1 MKLKR
6 RQCFSN
12 IAKCAFLLA
21 LLAVLV
27 LLVAR
32 MWHPSLTAPFGLR
45 GSPGTCRDE
54 GDHANQSSVE
64 EVEEA
69 TNSHGK
75 KNDTITGVTG
85 LQEPGPVKTTQM
97 KGRDFNAT
105 LVHGLFPY
113 IINEP
118 AKCQGGRATPF
129 LVFIITTVASE
140 VEARS
145 AIRQTWA
152 NQTLVPGVAVLR
164 LFLLG
169 KLGGELGGSQQR
181 MLQEESAE
189 HHDIIQQDF
198 VESYNNMTLKTLM
211 GLHWVARYCPHA
223 GYVMKTDSDMF
234 INTEY
239 LIHKLLRPELKPKTN
254 YYTGR
259 IIEHELAHRD
269 KKNRW
274 YMSEEEYGK
283 AEYPAFCSG
292 TGYVLSADLADK
304 ILRVSLATH
313 IVHLEDVHVGLC
325 LSQLGVKPT
334 KTSIWLFN
342 HYHVPF
348 TRCMY
353 SNLITSH
360 QITPKELLQY
370 WTRQQKNKNICQRM
384 GLGNL

>member
-12 IAKCAFLLA
+12 FAKCAFLLA
-21 LLAVLV
+21 LLIF
-27 LLVAR
+27 LVAR
-32 MWHPSLTAPFGLR
+32 MWHPSLTAQFSLR
-45 GSPGTCRDE
+45 GSPGTCQDE
-54 GDHANQSSVE
+54 GLHANISAIE

-69 TNSHGK
+69 TNSPGK
-75 KNDTITGVTG
+75 KNNTIIAETG
-85 LQEPGPVKTTQM
+85 LEKPEPVKTTQ
-97 KGRDFNAT
+97 RDFNAT
-105 LVHGLFPY
+105 LIHGLFPY

-118 AKCQGGRATPF
+118 AKCQGGQATPF

-152 NQTLVPGVAVLR
+152 NQSLVPGVGVIR

-169 KLGGELGGSQQR
+169 KLEGEVGSSQQR
-181 MLQEESAE
+181 MLQEESDK

-269 KKNRW
+269 KKSRW

-283 AEYPAFCSG
+283 AEYPTFCSG

-304 ILRVSLATH
+304 ILRISLITH

-325 LSQLGVKPT
+325 LSQLRVKPT
-334 KTSIWLFN
+334 KTSILLFN

-370 WTRQQKNKNICQRM
+370 WSSHQRHKNICQR
-384 GLGNL
+384 NL